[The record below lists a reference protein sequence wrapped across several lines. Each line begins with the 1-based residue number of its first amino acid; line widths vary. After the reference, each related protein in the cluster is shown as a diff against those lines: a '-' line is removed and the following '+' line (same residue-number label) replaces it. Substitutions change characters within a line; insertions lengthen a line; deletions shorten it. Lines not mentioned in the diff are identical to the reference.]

1 MKTLHSIVLG
11 AAAGLL
17 AACAAP
23 PPARDLGRTRATARL
38 GRSAGQGDHAR
49 ARPRPW

>member
-17 AACAAP
+17 ALRDAAT
-23 PPARDLGRTRATARL
+23 AATRASPR
-38 GRSAGQGDHAR
+38 RSARSRRSPR